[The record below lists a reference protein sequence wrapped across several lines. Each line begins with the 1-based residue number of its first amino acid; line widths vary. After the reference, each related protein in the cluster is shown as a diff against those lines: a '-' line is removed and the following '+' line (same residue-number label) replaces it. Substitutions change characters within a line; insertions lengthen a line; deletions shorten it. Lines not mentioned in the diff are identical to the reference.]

1 MPGKGDG
8 VVLESGRRAEATL
21 SKGEPGAPFQSGRR
35 LMQEALVGTDV
46 TRSLAGETSKDSN
59 RIGASK
65 EVEGELI
72 NKSCDLQ
79 ELPKMTSAMNR
90 VALVDNPASG
100 SLSSRRE
107 ETVLAAL
114 EAFESAGIEVER
126 FTIDGPGSGA
136 NLAREAVS
144 RGCDSVIVCGGD
156 GTVHEVLQSLVGTNV
171 ALGVIPFGTAN
182 ALAADLGL
190 TKSPAKAVRA
200 LLQAEPVQV
209 PVGRIFYQDS
219 DGQERSRY
227 FTVAAGV
234 GADALLMMRMDPSL
248 KRRFGYFLYMVEAF
262 RIWVSHPFPM
272 FQARFGANGNGKVRV
287 AETSQLLAVR
297 VRSFGGV
304 LGTFAPGAT
313 LHSENLCL
321 VVFKTRS
328 RLRYMRFLL
337 AVVGKRHTF
346 SKDVELLETDTVEC
360 VLRNGSGS
368 RVYVEADGEVLG
380 QLPVRIEIAS
390 EMLTLLIPP
399 HARP

>member
-1 MPGKGDG
+1 
-8 VVLESGRRAEATL
+8 
-21 SKGEPGAPFQSGRR
+21 
-35 LMQEALVGTDV
+35 MQEALVGTDV
-46 TRSLAGETSKDSN
+46 TRSLAGEASKDSN

-65 EVEGELI
+65 EDEGELI
-72 NKSCDLQ
+72 KNSSDLQ
-79 ELPKMTSAMNR
+79 EVPRMTSAMHR

-126 FTIDGPGSGA
+126 VTIDGPGRRA
-136 NLAREAVS
+136 NLAGR
-144 RGCDSVIVCGGD
+144 RDPGCDSVIVCGGD

-219 DGQERSRY
+219 DGHERSRY

-234 GADALLMMRMDPSL
+234 GADALLMMRMDPTL

-328 RLRYMRFLL
+328 RLQYMRFLL

-360 VLRNGSGS
+360 VLRNGSRS
-368 RVYVEADGEVLG
+368 RVFVEADGEVLG